1 MDIFYHDV
9 ILVYGICLPL
19 AGPHSMT
26 GVSLQ
31 RLVDRAD
38 TEKGVCK
45 SDLRVGDYVF
55 VVTCNSLYTIMV
67 EGERAYRVSGGWFD
81 RQGLSP
87 VTTSIAGCTWGGS
100 SIKVNI
106 VAACGLCLE
115 FGNRLITSPIQ
126 RIIVVRRENLS

>member
-1 MDIFYHDV
+1 
-9 ILVYGICLPL
+9 
-19 AGPHSMT
+19 MT

-31 RLVDRAD
+31 RLVNSAD
-38 TEKGVCK
+38 TKKEVCK

-81 RQGLSP
+81 KKGLSP
-87 VTTSIAGCTWGGS
+87 VTMSIAGCTWGGS

-106 VAACGLCLE
+106 VAACGLRLE

-126 RIIVVRRENLS
+126 KIIVVRRQNLS

>member
-1 MDIFYHDV
+1 
-9 ILVYGICLPL
+9 
-19 AGPHSMT
+19 MT

-31 RLVDRAD
+31 GLVERAD
-38 TEKGVCK
+38 TEKEVRRT
-45 SDLRVGDYVF
+45 DLRVGDYVF

-67 EGERAYRVSGGWFD
+67 DGERKYRVSGGWFD

-100 SIKVNI
+100 LIKVN
-106 VAACGLCLE
+106 VLASCGLCLE

-126 RIIVVRRENLS
+126 KIVVVRRENLS